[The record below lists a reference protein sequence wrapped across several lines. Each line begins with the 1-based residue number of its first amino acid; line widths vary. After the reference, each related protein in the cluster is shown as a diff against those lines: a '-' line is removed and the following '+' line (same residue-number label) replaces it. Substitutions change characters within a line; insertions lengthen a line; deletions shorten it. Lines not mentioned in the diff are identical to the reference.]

1 MVEKLDF
8 GWAARCSLVLEW
20 LLVAVVLW
28 ARRPSP
34 SAPTPIGAV
43 RLAAAGVAVFLAFL
57 LKIFLWRGLDPF
69 GVVHLMYLDAVVLAP
84 SVAAALLLADWR
96 SRRRFGRPFV
106 EPIWRLPLAIVLGL
120 APLGLWASLAEPRRL
135 VTEKA
140 ALRVSTGER
149 VPLSA
154 GGQLTRTLTI
164 GVLADLQTDRVA
176 AHERQAVERLL
187 RLRPDL
193 VLLPGDLFQG
203 SGSQFETQLPA
214 LRALLAQITAPG
226 GVYAVRGN
234 VDGHGRLE
242 RAVVGTQVRLLKN
255 ELVETA
261 VNGWHVSLV
270 GVDEPW
276 QSGTSYRAAL
286 QRLIPELP
294 PPAAN
299 RSRILLAHRPDVVL
313 ALAED
318 EGARAG
324 VVPASRRAFDL
335 VVAGHTH
342 GGQVQLP
349 VVGPL
354 ITLSAV
360 PRPVAAGGLHW
371 LNGYPLYVSRGVGI
385 ERGQAPPVRFLC
397 PPAVDVI
404 YLSAGSE

>member
-1 MVEKLDF
+1 MVEKLGF
-8 GWAARCSLVLEW
+8 GWAARCSLILEW
-20 LLVAVVLW
+20 TLVALVLW
-28 ARRPSP
+28 ARRPSLA
-34 SAPTPIGAV
+34 APRPIGV
-43 RLAAAGVAVFLAFL
+43 VQLTAAGVAVFLAFL

-69 GVVHLMYLDAVVLAP
+69 GLVHLMYLDVVVLAP
-84 SVAAALLLADWR
+84 SLAAAVLLADWHSQRR
-96 SRRRFGRPFV
+96 SGRPFV

-120 APLGLWASLAEPRRL
+120 APLGVWASLVEPLRL

-154 GGQLTRTLTI
+154 GDQVTRSLTI
-164 GVLADLQTDRVA
+164 AVLADLQTDRVA

-193 VLLPGDLFQG
+193 ILLPGDLFQG
-203 SGSQFETQLPA
+203 SDSQFETQLPA
-214 LRALLAQITAPG
+214 LRALLGQITAPG

-255 ELVETA
+255 ELVETE

-270 GVDEPW
+270 GLDEPW
-276 QSGTSYRAAL
+276 QSGMSYRSAL
-286 QRLIPELP
+286 ERLIPQVP
-294 PPAAN
+294 PPATN

-349 VVGPL
+349 FFGPL

-360 PRPVAAGGLHW
+360 PRTVAAGGLHW
-371 LNGYPLYVSRGVGI
+371 LSGYPVYVSRGVGI

-397 PPAVDVI
+397 PPAVDAI